1 MNVAEKYLYLS
12 NKMKTKIYSST
23 FFAITFLCVSFFS
36 NCQKQ
41 NPCGTPSFTTY
52 NISAIEKSEIPYAG
66 NETLVF
72 VSNTGDTAKLIGQG
86 KLDYYHQDLI
96 AGDPECQSSGTN
108 YERIRYLF
116 KGTIVNLSNITIYTG
131 IYDALPPIG
140 SAINISINDITIRK
154 DGVAYISDSLHY
166 SDTMYLGNKLYHGL
180 ILYSN
185 DFLNTVFYRYP
196 EGILRIKFSNGQT
209 WLKQ

>member
-1 MNVAEKYLYLS
+1 
-12 NKMKTKIYSST
+12 MKTKIYSST

-52 NISAIEKSEIPYAG
+52 NISAVEKSEIPYAG

-108 YERIRYLF
+108 YERIRYLC
-116 KGTIVNLSNITIYTG
+116 KGTNNYLSNVGINFG
-131 IYDALPPIG
+131 IYDPPTNIRSSLYVLVNNITFKGRSLITLSNQQYLTDTLQIDSKTYFGAFLIGIG
-140 SAINISINDITIRK
+140 SAQ
-154 DGVAYISDSLHY
+154 
-166 SDTMYLGNKLYHGL
+166 DT
-180 ILYSN
+180 
-185 DFLNTVFYRYP
+185 NTVFYTYP
-196 EGILRIKFSNGQT
+196 QGILKIQLSNGQT